1 MRKFGLVLIV
11 LLLVSCGSSEETSV
25 NNLPVELPTTA
36 APANLDLEGE
46 IDSSAD
52 SPRGSGS
59 VDESGLPP
67 TFTPMPTSA
76 REIATVEVEL
86 NAEGTPLAVTPAFND
101 QQTYTIQAGDT
112 LAEIA
117 AAYSVSVEALA
128 DANGITDPDQIE
140 VGQVLRI
147 P

>member
-1 MRKFGLVLIV
+1 MHKFGLFLIL
-11 LLLVSCGSSEETSV
+11 LLLVSCGRSAGTPV
-25 NNLPVELPTTA
+25 NDLPIELPTTA
-36 APANLDLEGE
+36 APANLELEGDV
-46 IDSSAD
+46 DSSAD
-52 SPRGSGS
+52 SPRSNDS

-86 NAEGTPLAVTPAFND
+86 NAEGTPLAVTPAPND

-117 AAYSVSVEALA
+117 AAYGVSVDALA
-128 DANGITDPDQIE
+128 DANGITNPDQIE
-140 VGQVLRI
+140 VGQILRI